1 VWDRCDAECSPE
13 RGYYHHPSRHSAGQP
28 IVAGWAYQF
37 IAQLNFSPAT
47 AGPLRWTWSACAP
60 GQDANEVAAE
70 QVKAFVRRSLEEEGD
85 IPLFVFDAGYD
96 PVKLQQRLEGQPVQ
110 ILVRLRAVLAV
121 STPIRASLAHLPTL
135 DGRAV
140 TGRRCEVRGPEH
152 LARTLYGVHMRGLW
166 LRDGVRARLVR
177 AASEGSGAR
186 RTRCS
191 RRPLPIVVGTLVL
204 VEVERLPRTERRCEP
219 KKL

>member
-1 VWDRCDAECSPE
+1 MDVE
-13 RGYYHHPSRHSAGQP
+13 R
-28 IVAGWAYQF
+28 
-37 IAQLNFSPAT
+37 
-47 AGPLRWTWSACAP
+47 AP

-70 QVKAFVRRSLEEEGD
+70 QMKAFVRRSLEEEGD

-140 TGRRCEVRGPEH
+140 KGRRCEVRGPEH

-191 RRPLPIVVGTLVL
+191 RRPLPIVVGSLVL